1 MSDTIT
7 NDEELQITAP
17 EHSLP
22 PCALEELPEV
32 MQQVLYHHKEGK
44 EYQPFLHKI
53 SISLLEKKTVME

>member
-22 PCALEELPEV
+22 PCTLEELPEV
-32 MQQVLYHHKEGK
+32 MQQE
-44 EYQPFLHKI
+44 P
-53 SISLLEKKTVME
+53 